1 MSTPPNEI
9 SLRFLAE
16 PNDVNFGGNVHGGII
31 MKWIDQA
38 GYACACN
45 WSKNYCV
52 TVYVGGIRFVQPIK
66 VGHMVQA
73 RAKVIYTGKSSMH
86 ILVNVYSKNLKLDT
100 YKLTTRCIII
110 FVAMDEE
117 GNPTPV
123 PSWIPETEEDKKLEL
138 FAQKSAEA
146 RQHLVEDVQ
155 PFAPD
160 DAVIN

>member
-1 MSTPPNEI
+1 MSDTNPEI

-16 PNDVNFGGNVHGGII
+16 PNDVNFGGNVHGGTI

-38 GYACACN
+38 AYACACN

-52 TVYVGGIRFVQPIK
+52 TVYVGGIRFVQPVK

-73 RAKVIYTGKSSMH
+73 KARIIHTGRTSMH
-86 ILVNVYSKNLKLDT
+86 ILVNVYSKNLKLDS

-123 PSWIPETEEDKKLEL
+123 PEWVPETEDDKKLEI
-138 FAQKSAEA
+138 FARKSVEG
-146 RQHLVEDVQ
+146 RENLVKEVQ
-155 PFAPD
+155 PFAPFD
-160 DAVIN
+160 DNGD

>member
-1 MSTPPNEI
+1 MTETKNEL

-31 MKWIDQA
+31 MKWIDQT

-45 WSKNYCV
+45 WSKHYSV
-52 TVYVGGIRFVQPIK
+52 TVYVGGIRFFQPIK

-73 RAKVIYTGKSSMH
+73 TAKVIYTGNSSMH

-110 FVAMDEE
+110 FVAMDED
-117 GNPTPV
+117 GHPTPV
-123 PSWIPETEEDKKLEL
+123 PAWVPVTEEDKKLEV

-146 RQHLVEDVQ
+146 RDNLVKEVQ

-160 DAVIN
+160 NDVIS